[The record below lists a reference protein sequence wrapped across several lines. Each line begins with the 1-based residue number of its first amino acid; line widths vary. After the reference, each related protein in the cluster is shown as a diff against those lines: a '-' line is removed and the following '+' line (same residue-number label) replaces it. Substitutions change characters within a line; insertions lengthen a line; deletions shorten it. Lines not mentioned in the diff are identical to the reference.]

1 MQWYKTCN
9 KEYNKDKAGD
19 VVLVLAKN
27 METKEEISKIYEF
40 KDLYKY
46 YQSIPE
52 FEGVESD
59 VENVIKAVYK

>member
-1 MQWYKTCN
+1 M
-9 KEYNKDKAGD
+9 
-19 VVLVLAKN
+19 VLVLARN
-27 METKEEISKIYEF
+27 METQEEISKIYEY